1 MVATIATKKKER
13 VQNKQPIKK
22 ENNIGKFFLTLLTHI
37 VTIITIVFFG
47 SNFSFAVDKYTT
59 EEYLKTDPQKEP
71 YKKNGS
77 NTIHSS
83 KKGVSWFYRKEETNS
98 QDNDFINMLKSIR
111 NWMSDVL
118 IYSWSKSR
126 HFIQE
131 TFSEIDMVRNSLKK
145 RLANET
151 KISRSLRYIIDASL
165 VFLGHVGIIIGAFL
179 FLIIG
184 LILPII
190 GGIKSVVGTCKSK
203 HKTGGGFHWYDIFL
217 PWMWIIYGL
226 KFILRMED
234 DFISDLSS
242 RVNKNN
248 VNNKPECVGFLTSIF
263 LKILAFFTSMHVFT
277 PILGPLQALYFI
289 WKVAFTPI
297 FNSPS
302 GYYKGI
308 VKKYKHILAV
318 LFLASI
324 MSSAWTSLNTMT
336 ATGIT
341 IGVVITAG
349 GWIYSLY
356 G

>member
-13 VQNKQPIKK
+13 GQNKQPVKK
-22 ENNIGKFFLTLLTHI
+22 ENNIGKFFSTLLTHI
-37 VTIITIVFFG
+37 LAIIAIVFFG
-47 SNFSFAVDKYTT
+47 SNFSFAVDNYTT
-59 EEYLKTDPQKEP
+59 EEFLKTNRDKPP
-71 YKKNGS
+71 YKQS
-77 NTIHSS
+77 NNDNEKI
-83 KKGVSWFYRKEETNS
+83 SWFYRKEPVTN
-98 QDNDFINMLKSIR
+98 NDDGTSNVFKSMR

-118 IYSWSKSR
+118 IYSWTTSR
-126 HFIQE
+126 SYIQE

-165 VFLGHVGIIIGAFL
+165 VFLGHFGIVIGAFL
-179 FLIIG
+179 FFIIG

-190 GGIKSVVGTCKSK
+190 GGIKSVVGTCTSK
-203 HKTGGGFHWYDIFL
+203 HKKGGGFHWYDIFL

-234 DFISDLSS
+234 GFISDLSS
-242 RVNKNN
+242 RVRKTN
-248 VNNKPECVGFLTSIF
+248 VNREPECVGFFTSIF
-263 LKILAFFTSMHVFT
+263 LKIAALFTSINIFT
-277 PILGPLQALYFI
+277 PILGPLQAIYFI

-297 FNSPS
+297 FNSPG

-308 VKKYKHILAV
+308 AKKYKHILAV

-324 MSSAWTSLNTMT
+324 LSSAWTSLNTMT

-341 IGVVITAG
+341 IGAIITAV
-349 GWIYSLY
+349 GWIYSTY